1 MGRWAQ
7 PTRLTWW
14 AIIVSV
20 AMTAGTAAYLVSSY
34 SLLPMGLPVRYVRG
48 VPFIYQLKTPLM
60 VMLPAIV
67 QLGLLVVFGA
77 LMLLLLW
84 RARLVPAGG
93 LDDTTG
99 DTVRMCVAAEG
110 TALLAAVWISVQT
123 LGAVRLIALWQGGA
137 GGYGPL
143 YWGAMVTAIV
153 ASVVITAR
161 TMKLAGRDR
170 PTVLSVDPRVWK
182 LRQLYFNPADPALF
196 VRTRTGA
203 GWTLNFGRPV
213 TIVLLAA
220 TLIVGIGGP
229 YLLARYVLRGVGD

>member
-1 MGRWAQ
+1 
-7 PTRLTWW
+7 
-14 AIIVSV
+14 
-20 AMTAGTAAYLVSSY
+20 MTAGTAAYLASNY

-48 VPFIYQLKTPLM
+48 LPFIYQLKSPVM

-84 RARLVPAGG
+84 RARPARADD
-93 LDDTTG
+93 LDEITG
-99 DTVRMCVAAEG
+99 DTIRMRVAAEG
-110 TALLAAVWISVQT
+110 VALLAAVWISVQA
-123 LGAVRLIALWQGGA
+123 LGAVRLIALWQRGL
-137 GGYGPL
+137 GGYGAL
-143 YWGAMVTAIV
+143 YSFAMVAAVV

-161 TMKLAGRDR
+161 TIKLVGRDR
-170 PTVLSVDPRVWK
+170 PTVLSVDPAVWR

-196 VRTRTGA
+196 VHTRTGA

-213 TIVLLAA
+213 AIVLLAA

-229 YLLARYVLRGVGD
+229 YILARYVLHGLGD